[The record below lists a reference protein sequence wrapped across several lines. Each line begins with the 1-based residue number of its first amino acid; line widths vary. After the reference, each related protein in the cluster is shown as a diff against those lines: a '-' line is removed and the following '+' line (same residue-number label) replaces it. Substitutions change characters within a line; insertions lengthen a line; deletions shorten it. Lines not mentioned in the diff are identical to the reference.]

1 MTERLETPH
10 LAGCAATAYL
20 LRYTSP
26 KTGQQMVVL
35 CVSRM
40 IATDAGAESCYYFP
54 ASGFAEHPDEQWWSD
69 AYEALRASDRAS
81 STTPEQ

>member
-1 MTERLETPH
+1 
-10 LAGCAATAYL
+10 
-20 LRYTSP
+20 
-26 KTGQQMVVL
+26 MVVL

-81 STTPEQ
+81 STTTEQ